1 MDKRDAG
8 VLIGIIAG
16 TGTAVS
22 MVVLLANGI
31 IKNPFIWEDSIY
43 FLNIIQ
49 ILVPT
54 KIPTARTIN
63 NGMIICPS
71 SIMNLDKL
79 FV

>member
-22 MVVLLANGI
+22 MVALLANGF

-63 NGMIICPS
+63 NGTIISPC
-71 SIMNLDKL
+71 SII
-79 FV
+79 